1 MILYFLMDLWML
13 YHDYRMDRQSFWH
26 LHDLIKHDAVFIST
40 GRRPQRP
47 VKYQL
52 ATFLCRVGSD
62 SAVKTAAVIS
72 IAEGSVYQYMDRVC
86 KALRHIRNDHLSWP
100 GNLRRTYISDAMEK
114 SGFPGCLGA
123 ADGTYIQLADKPLQ
137 NPYAFWC
144 WKKFYALCPTC
155 LYIWSDC
162 F

>member
-1 MILYFLMDLWML
+1 MDLWML

-72 IAEGSVYQYMDRVC
+72 IAEGSVYQYMDQVC
-86 KALRHIRNDHLSWP
+86 KALWHIWNDHLSWP
-100 GNLRRTYISDAMEK
+100 GNL
-114 SGFPGCLGA
+114 
-123 ADGTYIQLADKPLQ
+123 
-137 NPYAFWC
+137 
-144 WKKFYALCPTC
+144 
-155 LYIWSDC
+155 
-162 F
+162 